1 MLLLSAG
8 PGTVP
13 SEESGLLS
21 SMRRAAIGRSGTVP
35 SADYYLKQAEL
46 AARLALT
53 ESDPEKAKA
62 AHLLAVEFYDKADKA
77 RAQAVPASSDA
88 TTPPGMQRD

>member
-1 MLLLSAG
+1 MGDQA
-8 PGTVP
+8 
-13 SEESGLLS
+13 
-21 SMRRAAIGRSGTVP
+21 VP

-77 RAQAVPASSDA
+77 RAEGVPASSDA
-88 TTPPGMQRD
+88 PTPQNMQRE

>member
-1 MLLLSAG
+1 
-8 PGTVP
+8 
-13 SEESGLLS
+13 
-21 SMRRAAIGRSGTVP
+21 MRRSGSVP

-77 RAQAVPASSDA
+77 RAEAVPASGDA
-88 TTPPGMQRD
+88 ATPPNMQRE